1 MSLSALGLNIM
12 PCIDWVEVSSFV
24 SHYFTNPQPSSSQV
38 DKETMIAFIFIFQV
52 ARYYYQG
59 FPAFQ
64 LAFESTIGLSVAFG
78 IYSLRK
84 PSSTPPWF
92 WVLALFSSFFV
103 IWVRSLTTR

>member
-52 ARYYYQG
+52 ARCYYQG

-64 LAFESTIGLSVAFG
+64 LAFETTIGHSVAFG

-103 IWVRSLTTR
+103 IWVRYLTTR